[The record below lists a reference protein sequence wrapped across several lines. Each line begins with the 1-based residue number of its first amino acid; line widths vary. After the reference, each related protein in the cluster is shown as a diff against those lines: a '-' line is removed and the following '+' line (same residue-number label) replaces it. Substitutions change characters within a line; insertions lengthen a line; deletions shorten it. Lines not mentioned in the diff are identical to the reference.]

1 VVVPTLDSRLAL
13 ATAST
18 SVLWVVSGLC
28 ALALG
33 VALAAGG
40 ASRHLWIRG
49 ISWLA
54 INITRGIPTSIVV
67 IGAGVIGI
75 QLAPPSGIPRLF
87 PGTSPEF
94 QHVGLLIA
102 VAVALGS
109 AGHLA
114 VIFIA
119 SRGTVGRHVVDQAKI
134 MGMSWTRRTGLLF
147 QESARAAMPATGAR
161 MVHHLHNTAF
171 AALFP
176 VFELFGLLQER
187 ITLTFRVWEYLL
199 LGAAIYVGL
208 SGVIWLCALVLEK
221 WFGGELR
228 KPGAWFSKE
237 QLSAWPWKEKMAGR
251 VD

>member
-1 VVVPTLDSRLAL
+1 VPSLDSRFVLAV
-13 ATAST
+13 AST
-18 SVLWVVSGLC
+18 SVLWLVSGLF
-28 ALALG
+28 ALVLG
-33 VALAAGG
+33 IALAAGG
-40 ASRHLWIRG
+40 ANRHLWLRAT
-49 ISWLA
+49 SWLA
-54 INITRGIPTSIVV
+54 INVTRGIPTSIVV
-67 IGAGVIGI
+67 IGAGVVGI
-75 QLAPPSGIPRLF
+75 QVAPPGSLPTLF

-94 QHVGLLIA
+94 QHVGLMIA

-119 SRGTVGRHVVDQAKI
+119 SRGTVGRHALDQAKI
-134 MGMSWTRRTGLLF
+134 MGISSARRTVLLF

-187 ITLTFRVWEYLL
+187 ITLTFKVWEYLL
-199 LGAAIYVGL
+199 VGAAIYVGL
-208 SGVIWLCALVLEK
+208 SGVIWLFALGLEK
-221 WFGGELR
+221 WLGGDLR
-228 KPGAWFSKE
+228 QVRTWFTRKR
-237 QLSAWPWKEKMAGR
+237 LSGWPRKVKAVGR

>member
-1 VVVPTLDSRLAL
+1 LVINVV
-13 ATAST
+13 
-18 SVLWVVSGLC
+18 
-28 ALALG
+28 
-33 VALAAGG
+33 
-40 ASRHLWIRG
+40 
-49 ISWLA
+49 
-54 INITRGIPTSIVV
+54 RGIPTSITV
-67 IGAGVIGI
+67 IAAGVLGM
-75 QLAPPSGIPRLF
+75 QVSSPAALPSLF

-119 SRGTVGRHVVDQAKI
+119 ARGTVGAHVVAQAKI
-134 MGMSWTRRTGLLF
+134 MGMSSARRARLLF

-199 LGAAIYVGL
+199 AGAALYVGL
-208 SGVIWLCALVLEK
+208 SSAIWLCALALEK
-221 WFGGELR
+221 WLGGEMGRL
-228 KPGAWFSKE
+228 GTWFPWR
-237 QLSAWPWKEKMAGR
+237 QLSVWPRRAKAAVH

>member
-1 VVVPTLDSRLAL
+1 VPSLDSRFAL
-13 ATAST
+13 AVAST

-28 ALALG
+28 ALVLG
-33 VALAAGG
+33 IALAAGG
-40 ASRHLWIRG
+40 ANRQLWLRA

-54 INITRGIPTSIVV
+54 INVTRGIPTSIVV
-67 IGAGVIGI
+67 IAAGVVGI
-75 QLAPPSGIPRLF
+75 QVAPPNSLPTLF

-94 QHVGLLIA
+94 QHVGLMIA
-102 VAVALGS
+102 LAVALGS

-119 SRGTVGRHVVDQAKI
+119 SRGTVGRRVLDQAKI
-134 MGMSWTRRTGLLF
+134 MGLSTAGRTSLLF
-147 QESARAAMPATGAR
+147 RESARAAMPATGAR

-187 ITLTFRVWEYLL
+187 ITLTFKVWEYLL
-199 LGAAIYVGL
+199 LGATIYVGL
-208 SGVIWLCALVLEK
+208 SGAIWLCALGLEK
-221 WFGGELR
+221 WLGGDLR
-228 KPGAWFSKE
+228 QVGAWLSKR
-237 QLSAWPWKEKMAGR
+237 LMGTLLWKGKAAGR

>member
-1 VVVPTLDSRLAL
+1 MPIFDSRVAL
-13 ATAST
+13 AVAST
-18 SVLWVVSGLC
+18 SVLWVVSGFC

-33 VALAAGG
+33 IVLAAGG
-40 ASRHLWIRG
+40 MSKHLWIR
-49 ISWLA
+49 SPAWLA
-54 INITRGIPTSIVV
+54 INVARGIPTSIVV
-67 IGAGVIGI
+67 IGAGVIGM
-75 QLAPPSGIPRLF
+75 QVTSPGFLPRLF

-94 QHVGLLIA
+94 QHLGALIA
-102 VAVALGS
+102 LAVAMGS

-119 SRGTVGRHVVDQAKI
+119 SRGTVGRHVVAQAKV
-134 MGMSWTRRTGLLF
+134 MGMSSAMRARLLF
-147 QESARAAMPATGAR
+147 RESARAAIPASGAR

-199 LGAAIYVGL
+199 AGAAVYVAL
-208 SGVIWLCALVLEK
+208 SGAIWLCAFGLEK
-221 WFGGELR
+221 WLGGEMRQL
-228 KPGAWFSKE
+228 GTWFSKE
-237 QLSAWPWKEKMAGR
+237 ELSIWPRKEEVVGR

>member
-1 VVVPTLDSRLAL
+1 MPNLDSRFVLAV
-13 ATAST
+13 AST

-28 ALALG
+28 ALVLG

-40 ASRHLWIRG
+40 ANRHLWLRA
-49 ISWLA
+49 ISWLV
-54 INITRGIPTSIVV
+54 INVTRGIPTSIVV
-67 IGAGVIGI
+67 IGAGVVGI
-75 QLAPPSGIPRLF
+75 RAAPPDGLPRLF

-94 QHVGLLIA
+94 QHVGLLVA
-102 VAVALGS
+102 FAVALGS
-109 AGHLA
+109 TGHLA

-119 SRGTVGRHVVDQAKI
+119 SRDTVGRHVLDQARI
-134 MGMSWTRRTGLLF
+134 IGMSWARRTALLF

-187 ITLTFRVWEYLL
+187 ITLTFEVWEYLL
-199 LGAAIYVGL
+199 LGATLYVGL
-208 SGVIWLCALVLEK
+208 SGAIWLCALVLEK
-221 WFGGELR
+221 WLGGDLR
-228 KPGAWFSKE
+228 QVSAWFSE
-237 QLSAWPWKEKMAGR
+237 RLRAGPWRGRAARR